1 MRELT
6 KNRFVVAMIYVVLF
20 AAFIFSC
27 AYLIKAFDLFI
38 RFILKAFIPVLIG
51 LFIATVFEP
60 VLKYLEKR
68 RINRT
73 VSAILILVIL
83 NVLLAFM
90 LAEGIYILVN
100 ECLGLVSNLQNIDY
114 DKIYATLNHLF
125 SSVKSIYTDLPRPIV
140 SFIQSGVNEIANIL
154 NQVATMSLKVIN
166 VIPATLKG
174 ITIWFFSVLSSFF
187 FMRDRHKMR
196 AWLIQNF
203 SAQVYKEMSSVAFKV
218 IDSVVD
224 YAKSQIILA
233 ILMFLS
239 GLIGL
244 SIIKAP
250 YFLVI
255 SLLLGLLS
263 IIPIIGSGIILLPWI
278 IGSFIAGNTSF
289 GIKLLIVYLIILGL
303 REFASIKIVASQVG
317 ISTFTTLVSIYAGV
331 EIFGAWG
338 FIIGP
343 LLVVFLKAVFE
354 TGAIKKIREN
364 LFLQKRSEQA

>member
-1 MRELT
+1 MKELA
-6 KNRFVVAMIYVVLF
+6 KNRFVLVMAYIVLF
-20 AAFIFSC
+20 AAFVFSC
-27 AYLIKAFDLFI
+27 AYLIKAFELFI
-38 RFILKAFIPVLIG
+38 RFVLKAFIPVLIG

-60 VLKYLEKR
+60 LLRYLEKKKL
-68 RINRT
+68 NRT
-73 VSAILILVIL
+73 VAAILILVIL
-83 NVLLAFM
+83 NILLAFM

-100 ECLGLVSNLQNIDY
+100 ECMSLISSLQNIDY
-114 DKIYATLNHLF
+114 DRIYETLNKLF
-125 SSVKSIYTDLPRPIV
+125 SSVKNIYTDLPGPIV
-140 SFIQSGVNEIANIL
+140 SFIQSGVGELTNIL
-154 NQVATMSLKVIN
+154 NQVATYSIKVIK

-174 ITIWFFSVLSSFF
+174 VTIWFFSVLSGFF
-187 FMRDRHKMR
+187 FMRDRHRMR
-196 AWLIQNF
+196 NWLIQNF
-203 SAQVYKEMSSVAFKV
+203 SAQVYREISGIVFKV

-278 IGSFIAGNTSF
+278 IGSFIAGNTGF
-289 GIKLLIVYLIILGL
+289 GIKLLVVYLIILAL

-343 LLVVFLKAVFE
+343 LLVVFLKAIFE

-364 LFLQKRSEQA
+364 LFSQKRSEQA

>member
-224 YAKSQIILA
+224 YAKSQIIL
-233 ILMFLS
+233 
-239 GLIGL
+239 
-244 SIIKAP
+244 
-250 YFLVI
+250 
-255 SLLLGLLS
+255 
-263 IIPIIGSGIILLPWI
+263 
-278 IGSFIAGNTSF
+278 
-289 GIKLLIVYLIILGL
+289 GL

>member
-1 MRELT
+1 MMKELT
-6 KNRFVVAMIYVVLF
+6 KNRFVVAMVYVILIS
-20 AAFIFSC
+20 AFIFSC
-27 AYLIKAFDLFI
+27 AYLIKTFDLFVKFVI
-38 RFILKAFIPVLIG
+38 KAFIPVIIG
-51 LFIATVFEP
+51 LFIAEVSEP
-60 VLKYLEKR
+60 LLKYLEKR

-73 VSAILILVIL
+73 VSAIFVLIVL
-83 NVLLAFM
+83 NVVLGFM

-100 ECLGLVSNLQNIDY
+100 ECMSLVASLQSIDY
-114 DKIYATLNHLF
+114 DKIYQALDKLF
-125 SSVKSIYTDLPRPIV
+125 VSVKSIYSDLPGPIV
-140 SFIQSGVNEIANIL
+140 NFIQSGVDELTNVL
-154 NQVATMSLKVIN
+154 NQIATASLKVIK

-174 ITIWFFSVLSSFF
+174 ITVWFFSVLSGFF

-196 AWLIQNF
+196 EWLIQNF
-203 SAQVYKEMSSVAFKV
+203 SAQLYKELSSVVFKV

-233 ILMFLS
+233 VLMFLS

-278 IGSFIAGNTSF
+278 AGSFIVGNTGF
-289 GIKLLIVYLIILGL
+289 GVKLLIVYLVILGI

-331 EIFGAWG
+331 EVFGAWG
-338 FIIGP
+338 FVTGP
-343 LLVVFLKAVFE
+343 LLVVFLKAVYE
-354 TGAIKKIREN
+354 TGAIRKIREN
-364 LFLQKRSEQA
+364 LFMPKKE

>member
-1 MRELT
+1 MMREFT
-6 KNRFVVAMIYVVLF
+6 KNRFVVAMIYVILIS
-20 AAFIFSC
+20 AFIFSC
-27 AYLIKAFDLFI
+27 AYLIKTFDLFV
-38 RFILKAFIPVLIG
+38 RFVIKAFIPVIIG
-51 LFIATVFEP
+51 LFIAEVSEP
-60 VLKYLEKR
+60 LLKYLEKMKVS
-68 RINRT
+68 RT
-73 VSAILILVIL
+73 ISAILILIVLNIIL
-83 NVLLAFM
+83 GFM

-100 ECLGLVSNLQNIDY
+100 ECMSLVASLQNIDY
-114 DKIYATLNHLF
+114 DKIYQALDKLF
-125 SSVKSIYTDLPRPIV
+125 ASVKNIYSGLPGPIV
-140 SFIQSGVNEIANIL
+140 NFIQSGVDELTNVL
-154 NQVATMSLKVIN
+154 NQIATMSLKVIK

-174 ITIWFFSVLSSFF
+174 ITVWFFSVLSSFF
-187 FMRDRHKMR
+187 FMRDRHRMR

-203 SAQVYKEMSSVAFKV
+203 SVQLYRELSSIAFKV

-233 ILMFLS
+233 VLMFLS

-278 IGSFIAGNTSF
+278 VGSFIAGDTNF
-289 GIKLLIVYLIILGL
+289 GLKLLIVYLIILGI

-338 FIIGP
+338 FVIGP
-343 LLVVFLKAVFE
+343 LLVVFLKAVYE

-364 LFLQKRSEQA
+364 LFMPKKE

>member
-1 MRELT
+1 MKEFT
-6 KNRFVVAMIYVVLF
+6 KNKFVVTMIYIVLF

-27 AYLIKAFDLFI
+27 AYLIKAFGLFI

-68 RINRT
+68 KLSRT
-73 VSAILILVIL
+73 VSAILILLIL
-83 NVLLAFM
+83 NVLLAFI

-100 ECLGLVSNLQNIDY
+100 ECMSLISSLQSIDY
-114 DKIYATLNHLF
+114 DKVYDTLNNLF
-125 SSVKSIYTDLPRPIV
+125 SSVKNIYTDLPGPIV
-140 SFIQSGVNEIANIL
+140 NFIQAGVNELTNIL
-154 NQVATMSLKVIN
+154 NQIATYSVKVIK

-174 ITIWFFSVLSSFF
+174 VTICFFSVLSSFF

-203 SAQVYKEMSSVAFKV
+203 SAQVYKELSSIAFKV
-218 IDSVVD
+218 INSVVD
-224 YAKSQIILA
+224 YAKSQIILS

-278 IGSFIAGNTSF
+278 VGSFIAGNTSF

-303 REFASIKIVASQVG
+303 RELASIKIVASQVG
-317 ISTFTTLVSIYAGV
+317 ISTFTTLISIYAGI

-343 LLVVFLKAVFE
+343 LLVVFLKAIFE

-364 LFLQKRSEQA
+364 LFLQKRSEQV